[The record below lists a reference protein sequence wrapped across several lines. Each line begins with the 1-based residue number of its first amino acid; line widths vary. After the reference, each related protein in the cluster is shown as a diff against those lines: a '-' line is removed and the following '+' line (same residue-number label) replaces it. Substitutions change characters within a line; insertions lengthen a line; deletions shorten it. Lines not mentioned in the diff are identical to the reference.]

1 MTDTGSDEKEEE
13 QACQQHDFVSVVSS
27 CTGIFLLCIMSSV
40 LVPPDSLDD
49 YYSCTSKSKLE
60 NLLLLK
66 SLAEAT
72 SFFMMPRGGREC
84 HWCCTG
90 DTLRLHDFRIR

>member
-1 MTDTGSDEKEEE
+1 MTDSDEKEEE

-49 YYSCTSKSKLE
+49 YYSCTSRCIGKLTA
-60 NLLLLK
+60 
-66 SLAEAT
+66 AEIV
-72 SFFMMPRGGREC
+72 GRS
-84 HWCCTG
+84 H
-90 DTLRLHDFRIR
+90 